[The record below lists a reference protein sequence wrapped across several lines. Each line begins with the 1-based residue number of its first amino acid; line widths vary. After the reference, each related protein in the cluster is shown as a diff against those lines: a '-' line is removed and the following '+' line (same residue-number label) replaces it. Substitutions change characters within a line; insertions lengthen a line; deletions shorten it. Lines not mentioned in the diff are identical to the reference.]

1 MKLRFRLLPVLIFCA
16 AFTLSLKI
24 GGLWHDFDAL
34 VSPSSAVAEET
45 PEQKPADQQA
55 QAPNPPAGGEEP
67 RQAEAAGADGRS
79 AEAPGDDKA
88 LANDKAKEA
97 RFDPRL
103 VTDSEL
109 DVLQKL
115 AERRTELNRR
125 SRQLDTREKV
135 LRATEARI
143 EAKIADLKQIQD
155 TISKLLEKHD
165 KEKEA
170 QMRSVVKIYEK
181 MKPKDAARI
190 FEELEMS
197 ILLDVVERMREAK
210 AAPIMANM
218 TPGKAKAVTSALA
231 QRRALPKL
239 DGKEIN

>member
-1 MKLRFRLLPVLIFCA
+1 MKIRVRLLPILIFCA

-24 GGLWHDFDAL
+24 GGLWHGVEAL
-34 VSPSSAVAEET
+34 VSPSSAIAEEKV
-45 PEQKPADQQA
+45 EQKAAQKPKPPAARDGRTAPGAAGDAGDAGDGQKDADTPPVQA
-55 QAPNPPAGGEEP
+55 QQP
-67 RQAEAAGADGRS
+67 
-79 AEAPGDDKA
+79 
-88 LANDKAKEA
+88 

-115 AERRTELNRR
+115 AERRAELDRR
-125 SRQLDTREKV
+125 ARQLDTRENV

-155 TISKLLEKHD
+155 TISNLLARHD
-165 KEKEA
+165 KQREA
-170 QMRSVVKIYEK
+170 QMRSVVKIYER

-197 ILLDVVERMREAK
+197 ILLEVVERMSEAK

-218 TPGKAKAVTSALA
+218 TPIKAKAVTAALA

-239 DGKEIN
+239 DGRGIN

>member
-1 MKLRFRLLPVLIFCA
+1 MKIRVRLLPILIFCA
-16 AFTLSLKI
+16 AFTLSLKV
-24 GGLWHDFDAL
+24 GGLWHGVEAL
-34 VSPSSAVAEET
+34 VSPSSAIAEEKD
-45 PEQKPADQQA
+45 EQKAARTPKPPAASDAAAAPGAAGDAADGQKDSATPPAQA
-55 QAPNPPAGGEEP
+55 QQP
-67 RQAEAAGADGRS
+67 
-79 AEAPGDDKA
+79 
-88 LANDKAKEA
+88 

-115 AERRTELNRR
+115 AERRAELDRR
-125 SRQLDTREKV
+125 ARQLDTRENV

-155 TISKLLEKHD
+155 TISNLLARHD
-165 KEKEA
+165 KQREA
-170 QMRSVVKIYEK
+170 QMRSVVKIYER

-190 FEELEMS
+190 FEELEMP
-197 ILLDVVERMREAK
+197 ILLEVVERMSEAK

-218 TPGKAKAVTSALA
+218 TPIKAKAVTSALA